1 MHYVKNNLT
10 EAIINFIQW
19 PAMAITLLS
28 AWLVASQS
36 KPKRSWGFWTFMLS
50 DVLWMLW
57 GWQNKAY
64 ALIFMQ
70 IGLLFLNVRGAMKNK
85 N

>member
-1 MHYVKNNLT
+1 METVIDFL
-10 EAIINFIQW
+10 QW

-36 KPKRSWGFWTFMLS
+36 KLKRSWGFWTFMLS
-50 DVLWMLW
+50 NVLWVLW
-57 GWQNKAY
+57 GWQDEAY
-64 ALIFMQ
+64 ALVFLQ
-70 IGLLFLNVRGAMKNK
+70 IGLLLLNVRGAAKNK